1 MTLIELIRY
10 QNTHTLFDT
19 IFSIT
24 KEESANEVSV
34 TNNKRDELLEK
45 KENLRDSNVKVW
57 CVCVSVVGEVLLLL
71 SYVERTQTI
80 NQEMSQVRNEITEF
94 EAKLDELKIGMLLYF
109 VILLK
114 LFITLFEII
123 IW

>member
-1 MTLIELIRY
+1 M
-10 QNTHTLFDT
+10 
-19 IFSIT
+19 
-24 KEESANEVSV
+24 
-34 TNNKRDELLEK
+34 
-45 KENLRDSNVKVW
+45 
-57 CVCVSVVGEVLLLL
+57 CVSVVGEVLLLL

-80 NQEMSQVRNEITEF
+80 EMSQVRNEITEF

>member
-1 MTLIELIRY
+1 MSSTYTINMTLIELIHY
-10 QNTHTLFDT
+10 QNTHTLFDI

-57 CVCVSVVGEVLLLL
+57 CVCVCQLWVKFYYCCL
-71 SYVERTQTI
+71 
-80 NQEMSQVRNEITEF
+80 M
-94 EAKLDELKIGMLLYF
+94 
-109 VILLK
+109 
-114 LFITLFEII
+114 
-123 IW
+123 